1 MVQSVRKVLIANRGE
16 IALRV
21 LRACRD
27 LNIPAV
33 VAYSDADRDSLPVRL
48 ADEAVC
54 IGPAAVSRS
63 YTNIPA
69 IITAALV
76 TGCDALHPGYG
87 FLSENAY
94 LADVCT
100 KVGITFIGPPAE
112 VIGKMGNKAEAR
124 KLMREAGVPL
134 MPGSDGVVRNLA
146 EAKSAA
152 KRVDYPV
159 LIKAA
164 AGGGGRGMRVA
175 SSESELIRQLPMA
188 QSEAE
193 SAFGNG
199 DVYIE
204 RFLDQPRHVEVQIL
218 ADAHGHVYAIGDR
231 DCSLQRRHQKII
243 EEAPAP
249 FLSKRTRDSLLKAAA
264 KGAKAAGYRSAG
276 TIEFLVDREG
286 RFYFMEMNTRIQV
299 EHPITEMVY
308 NIDLVAWQI
317 RIAMG
322 EQLRLEERD
331 VEPRGHAIECR
342 ITAEDPARGFAPS
355 TGTVS
360 TYVAPGGP
368 GVRVDSHLFSG
379 YQVPPYYDSLIS
391 KVAVWGKDR
400 SEAIERMERALRETI
415 IDGVTHV
422 TPLHQ
427 MILADEGFR
436 AGDIHTGFVSNFL
449 ERSFDLVAGAQ
460 KDVTG

>member
-1 MVQSVRKVLIANRGE
+1 MRKVLIANRGE

-63 YTNIPA
+63 YTSIPA

-100 KVGITFIGPPAE
+100 KVGITFIGPPAD
-112 VIGKMGNKAEAR
+112 VISKMGNKAEAR
-124 KLMREAGVPL
+124 KLMRDAGVPL

-146 EAKSAA
+146 EAKAA
-152 KRVDYPV
+152 ANKVGFPV

-164 AGGGGRGMRVA
+164 GGGGGRGMRIA

-188 QSEAE
+188 QTEAE

-204 RFLDQPRHVEVQIL
+204 RYLDKPRHVEVQVL

-249 FLSKRTRDSLLKAAA
+249 FLSKRIRDNIMKAAA
-264 KGAKAAGYRSAG
+264 KGARAAGYQSAG
-276 TIEFLVDREG
+276 TLEFLVDQDG
-286 RFYFMEMNTRIQV
+286 RYYFMEMNTRIQV
-299 EHPITEMVY
+299 EHPITEMVS
-308 NIDLVAWQI
+308 NIDLVTWQL

-331 VEPRGHAIECR
+331 IEARGHAIECR
-342 ITAEDPARGFAPS
+342 ITAEDPARDFAPAV
-355 TGTVS
+355 GTVS

-379 YQVPPYYDSLIS
+379 YQVPPYYDSLLAKI
-391 KVAVWGKDR
+391 AVWGKDR
-400 SEAIERMERALRETI
+400 NEAIERMERALRETI
-415 IDGVTHV
+415 IDGVINV
-422 TPLHQ
+422 TPLHR
-427 MILADEGFR
+427 MIMMDELYRKGE
-436 AGDIHTGFVSNFL
+436 IHTGYVGEFL
-449 ERSFDLVAGAQ
+449 SRSHHLVAGAQ
-460 KDVTG
+460 QDAIGP

>member
-1 MVQSVRKVLIANRGE
+1 VHKVLIANRGE
-16 IALRV
+16 IALRI

-33 VAYSDADRDSLPVRL
+33 IAYSDADRDSLPVRL

-63 YTNIPA
+63 YTSIPA

-100 KVGITFIGPPAE
+100 KVGITFIGPPAD
-112 VIGKMGNKAEAR
+112 VISKMGNKAEAR

-152 KRVDYPV
+152 NKVGYPV

-164 AGGGGRGMRVA
+164 GGGGGRGMRVA

-188 QSEAE
+188 QTEAE

-204 RFLDQPRHVEVQIL
+204 RYLDKPRHVEVQVL

-249 FLSKRTRDSLLKAAA
+249 FLSKRIRDNIMKAAA
-264 KGAKAAGYRSAG
+264 KGARAAGYQSAG
-276 TIEFLVDREG
+276 TLEFLVDQYG
-286 RFYFMEMNTRIQV
+286 RYYFMEMNTRIQV
-299 EHPITEMVY
+299 EHPITEMVS
-308 NIDLVAWQI
+308 NIDLVTWQL

-331 VEPRGHAIECR
+331 IEPRGHAIECR
-342 ITAEDPARGFAPS
+342 ITAEDPARDFAPAV
-355 TGTVS
+355 GTVS

-379 YQVPPYYDSLIS
+379 YQVPPFYDSLLAKI
-391 KVAVWGKDR
+391 AVWGKDR
-400 SEAIERMERALRETI
+400 NEAIERMERALRETI
-415 IDGVTHV
+415 IDGVINV
-422 TPLHQ
+422 APLHR
-427 MILADEGFR
+427 MIMMDEPYRKGE
-436 AGDIHTGFVSNFL
+436 IHTGYVGDFL
-449 ERSFDLVAGAQ
+449 NRSHHLVAGAQ
-460 KDVTG
+460 KDAIGP

>member
-16 IALRV
+16 IALRI

-54 IGPAAVSRS
+54 IGPASVSRS

-87 FLSENAY
+87 FLSENSY

-100 KVGITFIGPPAE
+100 KVGITFIGPPAD

-124 KLMREAGVPL
+124 RLMREAGVPL

-146 EAKSAA
+146 EAKAAA

-175 SSESELIRQLPMA
+175 NSESELIRQLPMA
-188 QSEAE
+188 QTEAE

-204 RFLDQPRHVEVQIL
+204 RYLDRPRHVEVQIL

-249 FLSKRTRDSLLKAAA
+249 MLSRRIRDNILKAAA

-276 TIEFLVDREG
+276 TLEFLVDSEG

-299 EHPITEMVY
+299 EHPITEMVS
-308 NIDLVAWQI
+308 NIDLVAWQL

-322 EQLRLEERD
+322 EQLRLEDRD
-331 VEPRGHAIECR
+331 FEPRGHAIECR
-342 ITAEDPARGFAPS
+342 ITAEDPARDFAPS
-355 TGTVS
+355 VGCVS

-379 YQVPPYYDSLIS
+379 YQVPPYYDSLLA

-400 SEAIERMERALRETI
+400 AESIERMERALRETI

-422 TPLHQ
+422 TPLHR
-427 MILADEGFR
+427 MILADDSFR
-436 AGDIHTGFVSNFL
+436 KGEVHTGFVGEFL
-449 ERSFDLVAGAQ
+449 NSSYHLVAGAQ

>member
-1 MVQSVRKVLIANRGE
+1 VHKVLIANRGE
-16 IALRV
+16 IALRI

-33 VAYSDADRDSLPVRL
+33 IAYSDADRDSLPVRL

-63 YTNIPA
+63 YTSIPA

-100 KVGITFIGPPAE
+100 KVGITFIGPPAD
-112 VIGKMGNKAEAR
+112 VISKMGNKAEAR

-152 KRVDYPV
+152 NKVGYPV

-164 AGGGGRGMRVA
+164 GGGGGRGMRVA

-188 QSEAE
+188 QTEAE

-204 RFLDQPRHVEVQIL
+204 RYLDKPRHVEVQVL

-249 FLSKRTRDSLLKAAA
+249 FLSKRIRDNIMKAAA
-264 KGAKAAGYRSAG
+264 KGARAAGYQSAG
-276 TIEFLVDREG
+276 TLEFLVDQDG
-286 RFYFMEMNTRIQV
+286 RYYFMEMNTRIQV
-299 EHPITEMVY
+299 EHPITEMVS
-308 NIDLVAWQI
+308 NIDLVTWQL

-331 VEPRGHAIECR
+331 IEPRGHAIECR
-342 ITAEDPARGFAPS
+342 ITAEDPARDFAPAV
-355 TGTVS
+355 GTVS

-379 YQVPPYYDSLIS
+379 YQVPPFYDSLLAKI
-391 KVAVWGKDR
+391 AVWGKDR
-400 SEAIERMERALRETI
+400 NEAIERMERALRETI
-415 IDGVTHV
+415 IDGVINV
-422 TPLHQ
+422 APLHR
-427 MILADEGFR
+427 MIMMDEPYRKGE
-436 AGDIHTGFVSNFL
+436 IHTGYVGDFL
-449 ERSFDLVAGAQ
+449 NRSHHLVAGAQ
-460 KDVTG
+460 KDAIGP